1 MRPARLSRRWRTT
14 PRRTCEPPRPA
25 APSGSPRPSVSD
37 ADVFRYSTQPGP
49 VHEMPRKRE
58 ERSDSAFRTLTREQQ
73 RGWLAYM
80 RVQLRLT
87 YEMNRELQADG
98 NLSLPDYDVLN
109 ALRYAR
115 GGRMRITALAAQIG
129 WERSRLSHH
138 VRRLQNRGLVESRQA
153 PADRRASEIA
163 ITDQGWDEI
172 TNASSGHIDLVRRL
186 FFDGLPDELI
196 EPLTV
201 GLERVYDNILDR
213 GTLPA
218 PADEP

>member
-1 MRPARLSRRWRTT
+1 MSPKKNRRPEA
-14 PRRTCEPPRPA
+14 
-25 APSGSPRPSVSD
+25 
-37 ADVFRYSTQPGP
+37 
-49 VHEMPRKRE
+49 
-58 ERSDSAFRTLTREQQ
+58 AFRTLTREQQ
-73 RGWLAYM
+73 RAWLAYM

-87 YEMNRELQADG
+87 YEMNRELQADS

-115 GGRMRITALAAQIG
+115 GGRMQITALAAQIG
-129 WERSRLSHH
+129 WERSRVSHH

-153 PADRRASEIA
+153 PADRRASEIT

-172 TNASSGHIDLVRRL
+172 THASSGHIDLVRRL
-186 FFDGLPDELI
+186 FFDGLPDELL

-218 PADEP
+218 PTDEP